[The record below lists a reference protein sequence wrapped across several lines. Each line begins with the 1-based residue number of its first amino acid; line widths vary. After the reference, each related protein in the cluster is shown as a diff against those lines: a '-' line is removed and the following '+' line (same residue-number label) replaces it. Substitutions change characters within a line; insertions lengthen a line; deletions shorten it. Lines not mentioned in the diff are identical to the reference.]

1 MSEKRNTV
9 GDILL
14 KNVPPEVRDKLL
26 CVQYALS
33 KKKKGAAMPS
43 RQEAIQTVL
52 RKIDC
57 DKL

>member
-1 MSEKRNTV
+1 MAAKRDTK

-14 KNVPPEVRDKLL
+14 TNVPDEVRDKLI
-26 CVQYALS
+26 CVQYALA
-33 KKKKGAAMPS
+33 KKKKGQTMPS